1 MAAVPR
7 RRTVDLMIAYRP
19 GGGFLQDTMDV
30 QVFGIKK
37 SADTRA
43 ALRFFAERR
52 IKTHFVDLNERA
64 AAPGELRRFVQKF
77 GAQALVDRESKR
89 YAELGLKSALLSD
102 ERWIEKL
109 ADEPLLLRMP
119 LVRNLNLLTV
129 GLAADTWKDW
139 YGK

>member
-1 MAAVPR
+1 
-7 RRTVDLMIAYRP
+7 
-19 GGGFLQDTMDV
+19 MDV

-52 IKTHFVDLNERA
+52 IKTHFVDLNERP

-77 GAQALVDRESKR
+77 GAQALVDRDSKR
-89 YAELGLKSALLSD
+89 FAELGLRSAILSA
-102 ERWIEKL
+102 ERWIDKL
-109 ADEPLLLRMP
+109 ALEPLLLRMP
-119 LVRNLNLLTV
+119 LVRKENLLTV
-129 GLAADTWKDW
+129 GFAADAWKAW